1 MKKANYIV
9 AIGASAGGLEAIHE
23 FFDNMP
29 EYGNLSFVIIQHLSP
44 DYKSLLVELVSKHTN
59 MQVREVEEDMSV
71 ENDCVYVIP
80 NNKEIIIE
88 QGRLQLVQK
97 PTEKAPNTA
106 IDTFL
111 FSLAK
116 DKGRSAICIILSGT
130 GTDGTRGAAAIKRT
144 GGMVMAQDPETAK
157 FDGMPRS
164 VIGSENVDYVLAPEF
179 MPAEIYNY
187 IQDMPVQVFNGKI
200 EEHLLT
206 EVFQLVREHS
216 GQDFNHYKPP
226 TITRRIAKR
235 MAQANI
241 KDLEE
246 YLHLLRQSEDES
258 KALARD
264 FLIGVTRFFRDR
276 SAFQHLKEHVL
287 NKLID
292 EKEEGAILKI
302 WVTACSTGEEAYTL
316 AILLDQCLQEKNK
329 WLDVKIFA
337 TDIDSNAVEFAARGV
352 YPATVAKDVDP
363 VLLKKYF
370 VKDEKKYQIAPR
382 LRKQIVFARHN
393 ILKDPPF
400 IKNDLV
406 TCRNM
411 LIYMENVLQRQ
422 VLSSLHFGL
431 NTGGYLFLGPSE
443 SASLIRGGMEEV
455 HPKWKIYRKTD
466 NSRSTLPDN
475 LYSPLE
481 YIRQTREMRSNGNG
495 RLAQADKKTNNLQ
508 EEFREAMAEDFG
520 FAAVYID
527 KAYEI
532 QEGIGNYKKY
542 LSLPDKKL
550 NLNLLKMVPG
560 DLSMVL
566 NIALRQAWATEKK
579 VAVKSVK
586 INTPEGLRFVSLLV
600 KPGSSNTNAQYT
612 MIVFNEDH
620 EKATVPGE
628 TPDTHDQPADVKEHI
643 MSLEAELSETRT
655 NLQMAIE
662 GLETSNEELQSSNEE
677 LLSANEELQSS
688 NEELQSLNEELHTL
702 NTEHQLK
709 IKELVELNDDMD
721 NYFRST
727 DIGQVFV
734 DTNLRIRKF
743 NPAAVKM
750 INLIPSDIG
759 RPINH
764 ISTNIQQDSMI
775 EDIQAVI
782 RHKKTLE
789 KEMVMSN
796 GNMHLMK
803 ILPYIRQDKQT
814 DGVVITFVD
823 ITAIKELDMLLKGV
837 FNASTSVI
845 LALKPVT
852 SETGKVTDFRLL
864 AANREG
870 LRFLGKDVV
879 ENDHPS
885 MKQSFPKLMEQGL
898 FEKYIQVVDQ
908 GMLLRTE
915 FYMERNQQ
923 DHWYEMSAVKTQDGN
938 IVITCTDVTEK
949 KDGES
954 RLHRNYNEL
963 VQARES
969 LRNLNADLEYKVLE
983 RTRELTMSEER
994 FRLVSKATNDTIWDW
1009 NLANNNVWWSDNF
1022 YAVYGYA
1029 KEGTGT
1035 RTFWME
1041 NIHPEDQ
1048 ERVKNSISKAVNSK
1062 QSQWSEGYRLRRADG
1077 TYAHVLDRGYLM
1089 LDEYATPY
1097 RMLGSMMDVTT
1108 LRHAEELAEVN
1119 KEEKRFLAESMPL
1132 ILWTADPKGVV
1143 NFVNEQFTM
1152 YTGKSLHELQQE
1164 GWKSVLHKDDMVVW
1178 EAKWLQAVKHKEDFS
1193 MEMRIRHHEGRHDWF
1208 LHRTRVQKDMDGRSS
1223 VLVGTSTDIN
1233 EQKMA
1238 AEIMERRIQERT
1250 LALQRANQELEG
1262 SNAELQQY
1270 AFVASHDLKEPLR
1283 KIHMF
1288 GNMLK
1293 ERYQSDMED
1302 KAVDYLNRI
1311 INSSSR
1317 MTNLINDLLRFSR
1330 LSQASFF
1337 EQVNLEVIIKEIL
1350 SDLEILIQ
1358 EKNAKVS
1365 VSPMPVI
1372 EAVPGQLRQVFQN
1385 LLSNA
1390 FKFSSKDVQPII
1402 SITATRIKE
1411 RSFESKA
1418 DPDGPFVCISITDNG
1433 IGFDEKY
1440 LDKIFVLFQRLHTKD
1455 QYEGTGI
1462 GLAVTRKIIDK
1473 HNGLITAHSR
1483 EKEGA
1488 TFTIIL
1494 PVKQDQPAG

>member
-44 DYKSLLVELVSKHTN
+44 DYKSLLVELISKHTN
-59 MQVREVEEDMSV
+59 MRVREVEQDMSI

-80 NNKEIIIE
+80 NNKEIVME
-88 QGRLQLVQK
+88 QGRLRLVQK
-97 PTEKAPNTA
+97 PAEKAPNTA

-116 DKGRSAICIILSGT
+116 DRGNWAICIILSGT
-130 GTDGTRGAAAIKRT
+130 GTDGTKGAAAIKKA
-144 GGMVMAQDPETAK
+144 GGIVMAQDPDTAK

-164 VIGSENVDYVLAPEF
+164 VIGSENVDYILAPEF

-187 IQDMPVQVFNGKI
+187 VQDVPADIFSSKI
-200 EEHLLT
+200 EEYQLS
-206 EVFQLVREHS
+206 EVFQLVKQHS
-216 GQDFNHYKPP
+216 GQDFHHYKPP

-235 MAQANI
+235 MAQSDI
-241 KDLEE
+241 KSLEE
-246 YLHLLRQSEDES
+246 YLQVLRKNGEEC
-258 KALARD
+258 KALASE
-264 FLIGVTRFFRDR
+264 FLIGVTSFFRDK
-276 SAFQHLKEHVL
+276 SAFRYLQEHIL
-287 NKLID
+287 SKLVE
-292 EKEEGAILKI
+292 EKEEGSVLKI

-316 AILLDQCLQEKNK
+316 AMLLDKCLHEKNK

-337 TDIDSNAVEFAARGV
+337 TDINSNAIEHAAKGI
-352 YPATVAKDVDP
+352 YPLTIAKEIDP

-370 VKDEKKYQIAPR
+370 IKEEKKYRIAPR
-382 LRKQIVFARHN
+382 LRKLIVFARHN

-411 LIYMENVLQRQ
+411 LIYMESVLQRQ

-455 HPKWKIYRKTD
+455 HRKWKIYRKTD
-466 NSRSTLPDN
+466 STHSMLPDN

-481 YIRQTREMRSNGNG
+481 YIRQTRGMRNNGNG
-495 RLAQADKKTNNLQ
+495 HLAIAERKTNILL
-508 EEFREAMAEDFG
+508 EEFRDVMAEEFG

-532 QEGIGNYKKY
+532 QEAVGNYKKY
-542 LSLPDKKL
+542 LSLPEKKL
-550 NLNLLKMVPG
+550 HLNLLKMVPG
-560 DLSMVL
+560 DLGMVL
-566 NIALRQAWATEKK
+566 NIKLRQALSSGKK
-579 VAVKSVK
+579 TVVKGVK
-586 INTPEGLRFVSLLV
+586 MNTPEGLRFVNLLI
-600 KPGSSNTNAQYT
+600 KPGSGPYT
-612 MIVFNEDH
+612 LIVFNEDDN
-620 EKATVPGE
+620 KVNPRGE
-628 TPDTHDQPADVKEHI
+628 MPDTSHQPEDVKEHVLA
-643 MSLEAELSETRT
+643 LEAELNETRT

-662 GLETSNEELQSSNEE
+662 GLETSNEELLSSNQE

-709 IKELVELNDDMD
+709 IKELMELNDDMD

-727 DIGQVFV
+727 DIGQLFV
-734 DTNLRIRKF
+734 DVDLRIRKF
-743 NPAAVKM
+743 NQAAVKM

-759 RPINH
+759 RPIHH
-764 ISTNIQQDSMI
+764 ISTNIREDSLV
-775 EDIQAVI
+775 EDIDTVI
-782 RHKKTLE
+782 RHKKILE
-789 KEMVMSN
+789 KEMALSN
-796 GNMHLMK
+796 DHMYLMK
-803 ILPYIRQDKQT
+803 IHPYLRQDKQT

-823 ITAIKELDMLLKGV
+823 ITAIKE
-837 FNASTSVI
+837 A
-845 LALKPVT
+845 
-852 SETGKVTDFRLL
+852 
-864 AANREG
+864 
-870 LRFLGKDVV
+870 
-879 ENDHPS
+879 
-885 MKQSFPKLMEQGL
+885 
-898 FEKYIQVVDQ
+898 
-908 GMLLRTE
+908 
-915 FYMERNQQ
+915 
-923 DHWYEMSAVKTQDGN
+923 
-938 IVITCTDVTEK
+938 
-949 KDGES
+949 ES
-954 RLHRNYNEL
+954 RLRQNYDEL
-963 VQARES
+963 VQVRES

-983 RTRELTMSEER
+983 RTRELTVSEER
-994 FRLVSKATNDTIWDW
+994 FRLVSKATNDTVWDW
-1009 NLANNNVWWSDNF
+1009 NMISNNVWWSDNF
-1022 YAVYGYA
+1022 YTVYGYA
-1029 KEGTGT
+1029 RAGTNN
-1035 RTFWME
+1035 RTFWLE
-1041 NIHPEDQ
+1041 NIHPDDRM
-1048 ERVKNSISKAVNSK
+1048 RVKQSISRAVSSK
-1062 QSQWSEGYRLRRADG
+1062 QIQWSEGYRLRRADG
-1077 TYAHVLDRGYLM
+1077 SYAHILDRGYLM
-1089 LDEYATPY
+1089 MDESGKPY

-1108 LRHAEELAEVN
+1108 LRHAEELAAVN
-1119 KEEKRFLAESMPL
+1119 SKEKRFLAESMPL
-1132 ILWTADPKGVV
+1132 ILWTADSQGVV
-1143 NFVNEQFTM
+1143 DFVNEQFIA
-1152 YTGKSLHELQQE
+1152 YTGKSLQQLQE
-1164 GWKSVLHKDDMVVW
+1164 DGWKSVIHNDDIIAW
-1178 EAKWLQAVKHKEDFS
+1178 EENWQQAVRDKADFS
-1193 MEMRIRHHEGRHDWF
+1193 MELRIRHGEGTYDWF
-1208 LHRTRVQKDMDGRSS
+1208 LHRTRVQKDIDGGSS

-1250 LALQRANQELEG
+1250 LALQRANQELES

-1288 GNMLK
+1288 ANMLK
-1293 ERYQSDMED
+1293 DRHQDNMED

-1337 EQVNLEVIIKEIL
+1337 EQVSLNVIIKEIL

-1390 FKFSSKDVQPII
+1390 FKFSRKNVQPII
-1402 SITATRIKE
+1402 SITASRIKE
-1411 RSFESKA
+1411 KRFDSEA
-1418 DPDGPFVCISITDNG
+1418 DLNGPFVCISITDNG

-1483 EKEGA
+1483 DKEGA

-1494 PVKQDQPAG
+1494 PVTQEQSAG

>member
-59 MQVREVEEDMSV
+59 MKVREVEEDMSI
-71 ENDCVYVIP
+71 ESDCVYVIP
-80 NNKEIIIE
+80 NNKEIIVE
-88 QGRLQLVQK
+88 QGRLRLVQK

-116 DKGRSAICIILSGT
+116 DKGRQAICIILSGT
-130 GTDGTRGAAAIKRT
+130 GTDGTKGAAAVKKA
-144 GGMVMAQDPETAK
+144 GGMVMVQDPETAK

-164 VIGSENVDYVLAPEF
+164 VIGSENMDYVLAPEF
-179 MPAEIYNY
+179 MPGEIYNY
-187 IQDMPVQVFNGKI
+187 IQDMPVEVFNGKI
-200 EEHLLT
+200 DEELLA

-235 MAQANI
+235 MAQFNI
-241 KDLEE
+241 KSLEE
-246 YLHLLRQSEDES
+246 YLQLLRSSEEES
-258 KALARD
+258 KALAKD
-264 FLIGVTRFFRDR
+264 FLIGVTRFFRDKT
-276 SAFQHLKEHVL
+276 AFDILKEQVIG
-287 NKLID
+287 KLVD

-302 WVTACSTGEEAYTL
+302 WVTACSTGEEAYSL
-316 AILLDQCLQEKNK
+316 AMLLDQCLQEKNK

-337 TDIDSNAVEFAARGV
+337 TDIDSNAIEFAARGV
-352 YPATVAKDVDP
+352 YPSSVVKEIEP
-363 VLLKKYF
+363 SLLKKYF
-370 VKDEKKYQIAPR
+370 IKEEKKYQIAPR

-422 VLSSLHFGL
+422 VLSSLHFAL
-431 NTGGYLFLGPSE
+431 NTGGILFLGPSE
-443 SASLIRGGMEEV
+443 SASLIRGGLEELSQ
-455 HPKWKIYRKTD
+455 KWKIYRKTD
-466 NSRSTLPDN
+466 SSRSPLPEN

-481 YIRQTREMRSNGNG
+481 YIRQNREVRTNVNS
-495 RLAQADKKTNNLQ
+495 RVTADKKSSSLL
-508 EEFREAMAEDFG
+508 EDFREVMAEDFG
-520 FAAVYID
+520 YAAVYID

-532 QEGIGNYKKY
+532 HEALGNYKKF
-542 LSLPDKKL
+542 LSLPEKRL
-550 NLNLLKMVPG
+550 NLNLLKMVPA
-560 DLSMVL
+560 DLSMAL
-566 NIALRQAWATEKK
+566 NIALRQAWTTEKK
-579 VAVKSVK
+579 SMVKGVK
-586 INTPEGLRFVSLLV
+586 VTTPEGARVV
-600 KPGSSNTNAQYT
+600 NIMIKPGTGNMQYT
-612 MIVFNEDH
+612 MVVFNEDM
-620 EKATVPGE
+620 EKASVSAD
-628 TPDTHDQPADVKEHI
+628 TPDTHTQPADIKEHI
-643 MSLEAELSETRT
+643 MSLEAELGETRT

-734 DTNLRIRKF
+734 DGNLRIRKF
-743 NPAAVKM
+743 NQAAIKM
-750 INLIPSDIG
+750 INLIPSDVG

-775 EDIQAVI
+775 EDIHTVI
-782 RHKKTLE
+782 RNKRIVE
-789 KEMVMSN
+789 KEMVLSN

-823 ITAIKELDMLLKGV
+823 ITMIKELDMLLKGV
-837 FNASTSVI
+837 FNASTNVI
-845 LALKPVT
+845 LAFKPVRNDV
-852 SETGKVTDFRLL
+852 GVITDFRLV
-864 AANREG
+864 AANSEG
-870 LRFLGKDVV
+870 LRFLGRDVTSQK
-879 ENDHPS
+879 HPS
-885 MKQSFPKLMEQGL
+885 MKQTMSSLLDHGL
-898 FEKYIQVVDQ
+898 FEKYIQVVDHEAV
-908 GMLLRTE
+908 LHTE
-915 FYMERNQQ
+915 FHMERKEQ
-923 DHWYEMSAVKTQDGN
+923 DYWYEMSGVKTQDGN
-938 IVITCTDVTEK
+938 MVITCADVTEK
-949 KDGES
+949 KDAED
-954 RLHRNYNEL
+954 RLRRNYNEL

-969 LRNLNADLEYKVLE
+969 LRNLNSDLEYKVLE

-994 FRLVSKATNDTIWDW
+994 FRLVSKATNDTVWDW
-1009 NLANNNVWWSDNF
+1009 SLTNNTVWWSDNF
-1022 YAVYGYA
+1022 YTTYGYQ
-1029 KEGTGT
+1029 KEGSGS
-1035 RTFWME
+1035 RTFWQE
-1041 NIHPEDQ
+1041 NIHPDDR
-1048 ERVKNSISKAVNSK
+1048 ERVKNSISRAVNTK
-1062 QSQWSEGYRLRRADG
+1062 QSQWTEGYRLRRENG
-1077 TYAHVLDRGYLM
+1077 TYAYVLDRGYL
-1089 LDEYATPY
+1089 LVDEYATPY
-1097 RMLGSMMDVTT
+1097 RMLGSLMDVTN
-1108 LRHAEELAEVN
+1108 LRQAERQAMLN
-1119 KEEKRFLAESMPL
+1119 QEEKLFLAESIPL
-1132 ILWTADPKGVV
+1132 ILWTAAPDGAV
-1143 NFVNEQFTM
+1143 NFVNEQFSA
-1152 YTGKSLHELQQE
+1152 YTGKSLQQLQEQ
-1164 GWKSVLHKDDMVVW
+1164 GWESVIHKDEVSAWKNTMYD
-1178 EAKWLQAVKHKEDFS
+1178 AVRSREDFS
-1193 MEMRIRHHEGRHDWF
+1193 MEMRLSDQAGNYHWF
-1208 LHRTRVQKDMDGRSS
+1208 LHRTRVQKDADGKSTA
-1223 VLVGTSTDIN
+1223 LVGTSTDIH
-1233 EQKMA
+1233 EQKLA
-1238 AEIMERRIQERT
+1238 AEIMEQRIEERT
-1250 LALQRANQELEG
+1250 LALKRANEDLES

-1293 ERYQSDMED
+1293 DRYQDTMED
-1302 KAVDYLNRI
+1302 KARDYLSRI
-1311 INSSSR
+1311 IGSSAR
-1317 MTNLINDLLRFSR
+1317 MASLIDDLLRFSR

-1337 EQVNLEVIIKEIL
+1337 EQADLKVIINEIL
-1350 SDLEILIQ
+1350 SDLEVLIQ
-1358 EKNAKVS
+1358 EKNARVTVS
-1365 VSPMPVI
+1365 SMPVI
-1372 EAVPGQLRQVFQN
+1372 EAIPGQLRQVFQN

-1390 FKFSSKDVQPII
+1390 FKFSRKDIQPVI

-1411 RSFESKA
+1411 KKFDSPQET
-1418 DPDGPFVCISITDNG
+1418 DGPFVCISITDNG

-1455 QYEGTGI
+1455 KYEGTGI

-1488 TFTIIL
+1488 TFNIIL
-1494 PVKQDQPAG
+1494 PVKQDQRAG

>member
-59 MQVREVEEDMSV
+59 MQVREVEQDMGV
-71 ENDCVYVIP
+71 EIDCVYVIP

-88 QGRLQLVQK
+88 QGRLRLVQK

-116 DKGRSAICIILSGT
+116 DKGSAAICIILSGT
-130 GTDGTRGAAAIKRT
+130 GTDGTRGAAAIKKA
-144 GGMVMAQDPETAK
+144 GGMVMVQDPETAK

-164 VIGSENVDYVLAPEF
+164 LIGTENVDYVLAPEF

-200 EEHLLT
+200 DEEMLA

-235 MAQANI
+235 MAQFNI
-241 KDLEE
+241 KSLEE
-246 YLHLLRQSEDES
+246 YLQLLRQSEEES
-258 KALARD
+258 KALAKD
-264 FLIGVTRFFRDR
+264 FLIGVTRFFRDK
-276 SAFQHLKEHVL
+276 SAFQYLKDHVIS
-287 NKLID
+287 KLVD

-316 AILLDQCLQEKNK
+316 AMLIDQCLQEKNK

-337 TDIDSNAVEFAARGV
+337 TDIDSNAIEFAARGI
-352 YPATVAKDVDP
+352 YPSGVVKDIDP
-363 VLLKKYF
+363 LLLKKYF
-370 VKDEKKYQIAPR
+370 LKEEKKYQIAPR
-382 LRKQIVFARHN
+382 LRKLIVFARHN

-411 LIYMENVLQRQ
+411 LIYMEHVLQRQ
-422 VLSSLHFGL
+422 VLSSLHFAL
-431 NTGGYLFLGPSE
+431 NTGGCLFLGPSE
-443 SASLIRGGMEEV
+443 SASLIRAGLEEV
-455 HPKWKIYRKTD
+455 HSKWKIYRKTD
-466 NSRSTLPDN
+466 TTRSSLPDN

-481 YIRQTREMRSNGNG
+481 YIRQTREMRSNGNS
-495 RLAQADKKTNNLQ
+495 RLADKKLNNLL
-508 EEFREAMAEDFG
+508 EEFRDVMAEDFG

-532 QEGIGNYKKY
+532 QEAIGSYKNY
-542 LSLPDKKL
+542 LSLPEKKL
-550 NLNLLKMVPG
+550 HLNLLKMVPG
-560 DLSMVL
+560 DLSMAL

-579 VAVKSVK
+579 AMVKGVK
-586 INTPEGLRFVSLLV
+586 MNTPAGLRLVNLLIR
-600 KPGSSNTNAQYT
+600 PGTGNGNGQYT
-612 MIVFNEDH
+612 MIVFNEEPD
-620 EKATVPGE
+620 KVIIPGDA
-628 TPDTHDQPADVKEHI
+628 PDTHDQPADVKEHI
-643 MSLEAELSETRT
+643 MSLEAELGETRT

-743 NPAAVKM
+743 NPAAVNM

-775 EDIQAVI
+775 DDIHSVI
-782 RHKKTLE
+782 SHKKTLE
-789 KEMVMSN
+789 KEMVLSN
-796 GNMHLMK
+796 GNMYLMK
-803 ILPYIRQDKQT
+803 VLPYIRQDKQT

-837 FNASTSVI
+837 FNASTNVI
-845 LALKPVT
+845 LALKPVFND
-852 SETGKVTDFRLL
+852 EGAMTDFRLL
-864 AANREG
+864 AANSEG
-870 LRFLGKDVV
+870 LRFLGKEVV
-879 ENDHPS
+879 LAEHPS
-885 MKQSFPKLMEQGL
+885 IRQTFPELLEQGL
-898 FEKYIQVVDQ
+898 FAKYAQVFTHGSV
-908 GMLLRTE
+908 LRTE
-915 FYMERNQQ
+915 FHITRKEQ
-923 DHWYEMSAVKTQDGN
+923 DYWYEMLGVKTQDGN
-938 IVITCTDVTEK
+938 LVITCIDVSEK
-949 KDGES
+949 KDGED
-954 RLHRNYNEL
+954 RLRRNYNEL

-969 LRNLNADLEYKVLE
+969 LRNLNVGLEHKVLE

-994 FRLVSKATNDTIWDW
+994 FRLVSKATNDTVWDW
-1009 NLANNNVWWSDNF
+1009 NLARNTVWWSDNF
-1022 YAVYGYA
+1022 TAVYGHA
-1029 KEGTGT
+1029 GEETGS
-1035 RTFWME
+1035 RTFWVE
-1041 NIHPEDQ
+1041 NIHPDDR
-1048 ERVKNSISKAVNSK
+1048 ERVRNSITRAVNNK

-1108 LRHAEELAEVN
+1108 LRHAEELAAVN
-1119 KEEKRFLAESMPL
+1119 REEKRFLAESMPL
-1132 ILWTADPKGVV
+1132 ILWTADPKGIV
-1143 NFVNEQFTM
+1143 NFVNEQFIM

-1164 GWKSVLHKDDMVVW
+1164 GWQSVIHKDDIAGW
-1178 EAKWLQAVKHKEDFS
+1178 EENWRHAVKGKLDFA
-1193 MEMRIRHHEGRHDWF
+1193 MELRIRHLEGRYDWF
-1208 LHRTRVQKDMDGRSS
+1208 LHRTRVQKDMDGMSS

-1238 AEIMERRIQERT
+1238 AEIMEQRIQERT
-1250 LALQRANQELEG
+1250 LALQRANQELEA

-1293 ERYQSDMED
+1293 ERYQDNMED
-1302 KAVDYLNRI
+1302 KAVDYLTRI

-1350 SDLEILIQ
+1350 SDLEILIH
-1358 EKNAKVS
+1358 EKNAKVT
-1365 VSPMPVI
+1365 VSPMPAI

-1390 FKFSSKDVQPII
+1390 FKFSGKEVQPII
-1402 SITATRIKE
+1402 NITATRLKE
-1411 RSFESKA
+1411 KKFGSET

-1488 TFTIIL
+1488 TFNIIL
-1494 PVKQDQPAG
+1494 PVKQDQPAN

>member
-59 MQVREVEEDMSV
+59 MKVREVEEDMGI

-80 NNKEIIIE
+80 NNKEIIVE
-88 QGRLQLVQK
+88 QGRLRLVQK
-97 PTEKAPNTA
+97 PAEKAPNTA

-116 DKGRSAICIILSGT
+116 DQGHQAICIILSGT
-130 GTDGTRGAAAIKRT
+130 GTDGTKGAAAVKKA
-144 GGMVMAQDPETAK
+144 GGMVMVQDPETAK

-164 VIGSENVDYVLAPEF
+164 VIGSENMDYVLAPEF
-179 MPAEIYNY
+179 MPGEIYNY

-200 EEHLLT
+200 DDDLLA

-216 GQDFNHYKPP
+216 GQDFHQYKPP

-235 MAQANI
+235 MAQFNI
-241 KDLEE
+241 KSLEE
-246 YLHLLRQSEDES
+246 YLQLLRSSEEES
-258 KALARD
+258 KALAKD
-264 FLIGVTRFFRDR
+264 FLIGVTRFFRDKI
-276 SAFQHLKEHVL
+276 AFDILKEQVIS
-287 NKLID
+287 KLVD
-292 EKEEGAILKI
+292 EKEEGAILKV
-302 WVTACSTGEEAYTL
+302 WVTACSTGEEAYSL
-316 AILLDQCLQEKNK
+316 AILLDQCLQERNK

-337 TDIDSNAVEFAARGV
+337 TDIDSNAIEFAAKGI
-352 YPATVAKDVDP
+352 YPASVVKEVEP
-363 VLLKKYF
+363 SILKKYF
-370 VKDEKKYQIAPR
+370 IKEDKKYQIAPR

-422 VLSSLHFGL
+422 VLSSLHFAL
-431 NTGGYLFLGPSE
+431 NTGGILFLGPSE
-443 SASLIRGGMEEV
+443 SASLIRGGLEELSA
-455 HPKWKIYRKTD
+455 KWKIYRKTD
-466 NSRSTLPDN
+466 SSRSPLPDN

-481 YIRQTREMRSNGNG
+481 YIRQNREVRANGNI
-495 RLAQADKKTNNLQ
+495 RMSADKKSNNLL
-508 EEFREAMAEDFG
+508 EDFREVMAEDFG
-520 FAAVYID
+520 YAAVYID

-532 QEGIGNYKKY
+532 HEALGNYKKF
-542 LSLPDKKL
+542 LSLPEKRL

-560 DLSMVL
+560 DLSMAL
-566 NIALRQAWATEKK
+566 NIALRQAWTTEKK
-579 VAVKSVK
+579 SMVKGVK
-586 INTPEGLRFVSLLV
+586 VTTPEGVRVV
-600 KPGSSNTNAQYT
+600 NIMIKPGTGNMQYT
-612 MIVFNEDH
+612 MVVFHEDV
-620 EKATVPGE
+620 EKANVSGD
-628 TPDTHDQPADVKEHI
+628 TPDTHAQPADIKEHI
-643 MSLEAELSETRT
+643 MSLEAELGETRT

-734 DTNLRIRKF
+734 DGSMRIRKF
-743 NPAAVKM
+743 NQAAIKM

-764 ISTNIQQDSMI
+764 ISTNIQQDSMV
-775 EDIQAVI
+775 EDIHAVI
-782 RHKKTLE
+782 RSRRIVE
-789 KEMVMSN
+789 KEMVLSN

-803 ILPYIRQDKQT
+803 ILPYIRQDKQI

-823 ITAIKELDMLLKGV
+823 ITMIKELDMLLKGV
-837 FNASTSVI
+837 FNASTNVI
-845 LALKPVT
+845 LAFKPVRNDV
-852 SETGKVTDFRLL
+852 GIVTDFRLL
-864 AANREG
+864 AANSEG
-870 LRFLGKDVV
+870 LRFLGKDVTSQK
-879 ENDHPS
+879 HPS
-885 MKQSFPKLMEQGL
+885 MKQTMSQLVDHGL
-898 FEKYIQVVDQ
+898 FERYIQVVDHEAV
-908 GMLLRTE
+908 LHTE
-915 FYMERNQQ
+915 FHLEVKQQ
-923 DHWYEMSAVKTQDGN
+923 DYWYEMSGVKTQDGN
-938 IVITCTDVTEK
+938 MVITCADVTEK
-949 KDGES
+949 KDAED
-954 RLHRNYNEL
+954 RLRRNYNEL

-969 LRNLNADLEYKVLE
+969 LRTLNSDLEYKVLE

-994 FRLVSKATNDTIWDW
+994 FRLVSKATNDTVWDW
-1009 NLANNNVWWSDNF
+1009 NLTNNTVWWSDNF
-1022 YAVYGYA
+1022 YTTYGYQ
-1029 KEGTGT
+1029 KEGANS
-1035 RTFWME
+1035 RTFWQE
-1041 NIHPEDQ
+1041 NIHPEDR
-1048 ERVKNSISKAVNSK
+1048 ERVKNSITRAINTK
-1062 QSQWSEGYRLRRADG
+1062 QSQWTEGYRMRRENG
-1077 TYAHVLDRGYLM
+1077 SYAFVLDRGYL
-1089 LDEYATPY
+1089 LVDEYATPY
-1097 RMLGSMMDVTT
+1097 RMLGSLMDVTN
-1108 LRHAEELAEVN
+1108 LRQAERQAVVN
-1119 KEEKRFLAESMPL
+1119 REEKLFLAESIPL
-1132 ILWTADPKGVV
+1132 ILWTAEPDGYV
-1143 NFVNEQFTM
+1143 NFVNEQFIA
-1152 YTGKSLHELQQE
+1152 YTGKSLEELQEQ
-1164 GWKSVLHKDDMVVW
+1164 GWGSVIHTDEIKAWKNSL
-1178 EAKWLQAVKHKEDFS
+1178 ERAVKHKEDFT
-1193 MEMRIRHHEGRHDWF
+1193 MEMRLSDQAGNYHWF
-1208 LHRTRVQKDMDGRSS
+1208 LHRTRVQKNADGKSTA
-1223 VLVGTSTDIN
+1223 LVGTSTDIH

-1238 AEIMERRIQERT
+1238 AEIMEQRIEERT
-1250 LALQRANQELEG
+1250 LALKRVNEDLES

-1293 ERYQSDMED
+1293 DRYQDSMED
-1302 KAVDYLNRI
+1302 KARDYLSRI
-1311 INSSSR
+1311 IGSSAR
-1317 MTNLINDLLRFSR
+1317 MASLIDDLLRFSR
-1330 LSQASFF
+1330 LSQVSFF
-1337 EQVNLEVIIKEIL
+1337 EQADLKVIINEIL

-1358 EKNAKVS
+1358 EKNARVTVS
-1365 VSPMPVI
+1365 SLPVI

-1390 FKFSSKDVQPII
+1390 FKFSRKDIQPVI

-1411 RSFESKA
+1411 KKFDSPQEA
-1418 DPDGPFVCISITDNG
+1418 DGPFVCISITDNG

-1455 QYEGTGI
+1455 KYEGTGI

-1488 TFTIIL
+1488 TFNIIL
-1494 PVKQDQPAG
+1494 PVKQDQRAG

>member
-59 MQVREVEEDMSV
+59 MKVREVEEDMGI

-80 NNKEIIIE
+80 NNKEIIVE
-88 QGRLQLVQK
+88 QGRLRLVQK
-97 PTEKAPNTA
+97 PAEKAPNTA

-116 DKGRSAICIILSGT
+116 DQGRQAICIILSGT
-130 GTDGTRGAAAIKRT
+130 GTDGTKGAAAVKKA
-144 GGMVMAQDPETAK
+144 GGMVMVQDPETAK

-164 VIGSENVDYVLAPEF
+164 VIGSENMDYVLAPEF
-179 MPAEIYNY
+179 MPGEIYNY

-200 EEHLLT
+200 DEDLLA

-216 GQDFNHYKPP
+216 GQDFHQYKPP

-235 MAQANI
+235 MAQFNI
-241 KDLEE
+241 KSLEE
-246 YLHLLRQSEDES
+246 YLQLLRSSEEES
-258 KALARD
+258 KALAKD
-264 FLIGVTRFFRDR
+264 FLIGVTRFFRDKI
-276 SAFQHLKEHVL
+276 AFDILKEQVIS
-287 NKLID
+287 KLID
-292 EKEEGAILKI
+292 EKEEGAILKV
-302 WVTACSTGEEAYTL
+302 WVTACSTGEEAYSL

-337 TDIDSNAVEFAARGV
+337 TDIDSNAIEFAARGT
-352 YPATVAKDVDP
+352 YPLSVVKEVEP
-363 VLLKKYF
+363 SILKKYF
-370 VKDEKKYQIAPR
+370 LKEDKKYQIAPR

-422 VLSSLHFGL
+422 VLSSLHFAL
-431 NTGGYLFLGPSE
+431 NTGGILFLGPSE
-443 SASLIRGGMEEV
+443 SASLIRGGLEEV
-455 HPKWKIYRKTD
+455 SQKWKIYRKTD
-466 NSRSTLPDN
+466 SSRSPLPDN

-481 YIRQTREMRSNGNG
+481 YIRQTREVRANGNS
-495 RLAQADKKTNNLQ
+495 RIIADKKSNNLL
-508 EEFREAMAEDFG
+508 EDFREVMAEDFG
-520 FAAVYID
+520 YAAVYID

-532 QEGIGNYKKY
+532 HEALGNYKKF
-542 LSLPDKKL
+542 LSLPEKRL

-560 DLSMVL
+560 DLSMAL
-566 NIALRQAWATEKK
+566 NIALRQAWTSEKK
-579 VAVKSVK
+579 SMVKGVK
-586 INTPEGLRFVSLLV
+586 VTTPEGVRVVNLMI
-600 KPGSSNTNAQYT
+600 KPGTGNNQYT
-612 MIVFNEDH
+612 MVVFNEDV
-620 EKATVPGE
+620 EKVSISGD
-628 TPDTHDQPADVKEHI
+628 TPDTHAQPADIKEHI
-643 MSLEAELSETRT
+643 MSLEAELGETRT

-734 DTNLRIRKF
+734 DGNMRIRKF
-743 NPAAVKM
+743 NQAAIKM
-750 INLIPSDIG
+750 INLIPSDVG

-775 EDIQAVI
+775 DDIQTVI
-782 RHKKTLE
+782 RTRRIVE
-789 KEMVMSN
+789 KEMVLSN

-823 ITAIKELDMLLKGV
+823 ITMIRELDMLLKGV
-837 FNASTSVI
+837 FNASTNVI
-845 LALKPVT
+845 LAFKPVRNDV
-852 SETGKVTDFRLL
+852 SAITDFRLV
-864 AANREG
+864 AANSEG
-870 LRFLGKDVV
+870 LRFLGKDVTAHK
-879 ENDHPS
+879 HPS
-885 MKQSFPKLMEQGL
+885 MKQTMSSLLDHGL
-898 FEKYIQVVDQ
+898 FEKYVQVVDHEAV
-908 GMLLRTE
+908 LHTE
-915 FYMERNQQ
+915 FHLERKQQ
-923 DHWYEMSAVKTQDGN
+923 DYWYEMSGVKTQDGN
-938 IVITCTDVTEK
+938 MVITCADITEK
-949 KDGES
+949 KDAED
-954 RLHRNYNEL
+954 RLRRNYNEL

-969 LRNLNADLEYKVLE
+969 LRSLNSDLEYKVLE

-994 FRLVSKATNDTIWDW
+994 FRLVSKATNDTVWDW
-1009 NLANNNVWWSDNF
+1009 NLTNNTVWWSDNF
-1022 YAVYGYA
+1022 YAAYGYQ
-1029 KEGTGT
+1029 KEGSNN
-1035 RTFWME
+1035 RTFWQE
-1041 NIHPEDQ
+1041 NIHPEDR
-1048 ERVKNSISKAVNSK
+1048 ERVKNSISRAINTK
-1062 QSQWSEGYRLRRADG
+1062 QSQWTEGYRMRRENG
-1077 TYAHVLDRGYLM
+1077 TYAFVLDRGYL
-1089 LDEYATPY
+1089 LVDEYATPY
-1097 RMLGSMMDVTT
+1097 RMLGSLMDVTN
-1108 LRHAEELAEVN
+1108 LRQAERQAVVN
-1119 KEEKRFLAESMPL
+1119 REEKLFLAESIPL
-1132 ILWTADPKGVV
+1132 ILWTAEPDGNV
-1143 NFVNEQFTM
+1143 NFVNEQFCT
-1152 YTGKSLHELQQE
+1152 YTGNSLQELQE
-1164 GWKSVLHKDDMVVW
+1164 HGWESVIHKDEIKSWKNAM
-1178 EAKWLQAVKHKEDFS
+1178 ERAIRSKEDFS
-1193 MEMRIRHHEGRHDWF
+1193 MEMRLSDQAGNYHWF
-1208 LHRTRVQKDMDGRSS
+1208 LHRTRVQKNADGKSTA
-1223 VLVGTSTDIN
+1223 LVGTSTDIH

-1238 AEIMERRIQERT
+1238 AEIMEQRIEERT
-1250 LALQRANQELEG
+1250 LALKRANEDLES

-1293 ERYQSDMED
+1293 DRYQATMED
-1302 KAVDYLNRI
+1302 KARDYLSRI
-1311 INSSSR
+1311 IGSSAR
-1317 MTNLINDLLRFSR
+1317 MASLIDDLLRFSR
-1330 LSQASFF
+1330 LSQVSFF
-1337 EQVNLEVIIKEIL
+1337 EQADLKVIINEIL

-1358 EKNAKVS
+1358 EKNARVTVS
-1365 VSPMPVI
+1365 SLPVI

-1390 FKFSSKDVQPII
+1390 FKFSRKDIQPVI

-1411 RSFESKA
+1411 KKFDSPQEA
-1418 DPDGPFVCISITDNG
+1418 DGPFVCISITDNG

-1455 QYEGTGI
+1455 KYEGTGI

-1488 TFTIIL
+1488 TFNIIL
-1494 PVKQDQPAG
+1494 PVKQDQRAG

>member
-59 MQVREVEEDMSV
+59 MKVREVEEDMSI
-71 ENDCVYVIP
+71 ESDCVYVIP
-80 NNKEIIIE
+80 NNKEIIVE
-88 QGRLQLVQK
+88 QGRLRLVQK

-116 DKGRSAICIILSGT
+116 DKGSSAICIILSGT
-130 GTDGTRGAAAIKRT
+130 GTDGTKGAAAVKKA
-144 GGMVMAQDPETAK
+144 GGMVMVQDPETAK

-164 VIGSENVDYVLAPEF
+164 VIGSDNMDYVLAPEF
-179 MPAEIYNY
+179 MPGEIYNY

-200 EEHLLT
+200 DEELLS

-235 MAQANI
+235 MAQFNV
-241 KDLEE
+241 KSLEE
-246 YLHLLRQSEDES
+246 YLQILRTSEDES
-258 KALARD
+258 KALAKD
-264 FLIGVTRFFRDR
+264 FLIGVTRFFRDKL
-276 SAFQHLKEHVL
+276 AFDILKDQVL
-287 NKLID
+287 NRLID
-292 EKEEGAILKI
+292 EKEEGAVLKI

-316 AILLDQCLQEKNK
+316 AMLLDQCLQEKNK

-337 TDIDSNAVEFAARGV
+337 TDIDSNAVEFAARGM
-352 YPATVAKDVDP
+352 YPAAIAKEVEP
-363 VLLKKYF
+363 SFLKKYF
-370 VKDEKKYQIAPR
+370 IKEEKQYQIAPR

-422 VLSSLHFGL
+422 VLSSLHFAL

-443 SASLIRGGMEEV
+443 SASLIRGGLEEV
-455 HPKWKIYRKTD
+455 NQKWKIFRKTD
-466 NSRSTLPDN
+466 SSRSSLPDN

-481 YIRQTREMRSNGNG
+481 YIRQTRDVRTNGNV
-495 RLAQADKKTNNLQ
+495 RTTMTEKQTSNLQ
-508 EEFREAMAEDFG
+508 EEFREVVAEDFG

-527 KAYEI
+527 KSYEI
-532 QEGIGNYKKY
+532 VEALGNYKKY
-542 LSLPDKKL
+542 LSLPEKRL
-550 NLNLLKMVPG
+550 NLNLLKMVPA
-560 DLSMVL
+560 DLSMAL
-566 NIALRQAWATEKK
+566 NIALRQAWASAKK
-579 VAVKSVK
+579 SQIKGVK
-586 INTPEGLRFVSLLV
+586 ISTAEGVRVVNLLI
-600 KPGSSNTNAQYT
+600 KPGNNNNQHM
-612 MIVFNEDH
+612 MIVFQEDH
-620 EKATVPGE
+620 EKAGVHTDA
-628 TPDTHDQPADVKEHI
+628 PDTHAQPADVKEHI
-643 MSLEAELSETRT
+643 MSLEAELGETRT

-734 DTNLRIRKF
+734 DGNMRIRKF
-743 NPAAVKM
+743 NQAAVKM

-764 ISTNIQQDSMI
+764 ISTNIQQDSMM
-775 EDIQAVI
+775 EDIQLVI
-782 RHKKTLE
+782 RTKRTME
-789 KEMVMSN
+789 KEMMLSN

-837 FNASTSVI
+837 FNASTNAI
-845 LALKPVT
+845 IAFKPVRNDV
-852 SETGKVTDFRLL
+852 GVVTDFRLL
-864 AANREG
+864 TANNEG
-870 LRFLGKDVV
+870 LRFLGKEVASQK
-879 ENDHPS
+879 NAS
-885 MKQSFPKLMEQGL
+885 MKQSMPQLTDHGL
-898 FEKYIQVVDQ
+898 FEKYVQVVEL
-908 GMLLRTE
+908 GTVLRTE
-915 FYMERNQQ
+915 FRQERGQQ
-923 DHWYEMSAVKTQDGN
+923 DTWYEMAGAKTQDGN
-938 IVITCTDVTEK
+938 IVITCADVTEK
-949 KDGES
+949 KDAED
-954 RLHRNYNEL
+954 RLRRNYNEL
-963 VQARES
+963 VQAREG
-969 LRNLNADLEYKVLE
+969 LRTLNSDLEYKVLE

-1009 NLANNNVWWSDNF
+1009 GLTNNTVWWSDNF
-1022 YAVYGYA
+1022 YAVYGYERA
-1029 KEGTGT
+1029 GSNS
-1035 RTFWME
+1035 RTFWQE
-1041 NIHPEDQ
+1041 NIHPDDR
-1048 ERVKNSISKAVNSK
+1048 ERVKASISKAINSK
-1062 QSQWSEGYRLRRADG
+1062 QNQWTEGYRLRRSDG
-1077 TYAHVLDRGYLM
+1077 SYAHVLDRGYLL
-1089 LDEYATPY
+1089 LDEYSTPY
-1097 RMLGSMMDVTT
+1097 RMLGSMMDVTN
-1108 LRHAEELAEVN
+1108 LRHAEEQVVAN

-1132 ILWTADPKGVV
+1132 ILWTSEADGRI
-1143 NFVNEQFTM
+1143 NFVNEQFVI
-1152 YTGKSLHELQQE
+1152 YTGKTLEVLQEEQWE
-1164 GWKSVLHKDDMVVW
+1164 SIIHPEDIESWKNRWNH
-1178 EAKWLQAVKHKEDFS
+1178 AVKSKHDFS
-1193 MEMRIRHHEGRHDWF
+1193 TEMRIRDANGDYHWF
-1208 LHRTRVQKDMDGRSS
+1208 LHRTRVQKDLEGRSS
-1223 VLVGTSTDIN
+1223 VLVGTSTDIH

-1238 AEIMERRIQERT
+1238 AEIMEQRIDERT
-1250 LALQRANQELEG
+1250 QELKRANEDLEA

-1293 ERYQSDMED
+1293 DRYQADMED
-1302 KAVDYLNRI
+1302 KAKDYLARI
-1311 INSSSR
+1311 ISSSSR
-1317 MTNLINDLLRFSR
+1317 MANLIDDLLRFSR
-1330 LSQASFF
+1330 LSQVSFF
-1337 EQVNLEVIIKEIL
+1337 EQVNLHVVIKEIL
-1350 SDLEILIQ
+1350 SDLEIVIQ
-1358 EKNAKVS
+1358 EKNAKVTL
-1365 VSPMPVI
+1365 VNMPVI

-1390 FKFSSKDVQPII
+1390 LKFSRKDVPPAI
-1402 SITATRIKE
+1402 SITGTRIKE
-1411 RSFESKA
+1411 KRFDSVA
-1418 DPDGPFVCISITDNG
+1418 DPDGPFVCITISDNG

-1440 LDKIFVLFQRLHTKD
+1440 LDKIFILFQRLHTKD
-1455 QYEGTGI
+1455 KYEGTGI

-1494 PVKQDQPAG
+1494 PVKQDQRAG

>member
-59 MQVREVEEDMSV
+59 MQVREVEQDMAV
-71 ENDCVYVIP
+71 ESDCVYVIP
-80 NNKEIIIE
+80 NNKEIIME
-88 QGRLQLVQK
+88 QGRLRLVQK

-116 DKGRSAICIILSGT
+116 DKGSAAICIILSGT
-130 GTDGTRGAAAIKRT
+130 GTDGTRGAAAIKKV
-144 GGMVMAQDPETAK
+144 GGMVMVQDPETAK

-164 VIGSENVDYVLAPEF
+164 LIGTENVDYVLAPEF

-187 IQDMPVQVFNGKI
+187 IQDMPVQVFNGTI
-200 EEHLLT
+200 DEEMLA

-235 MAQANI
+235 MAQFNI
-241 KDLEE
+241 KNLEE
-246 YLHLLRQSEDES
+246 YLQLLRQSEEEC

-264 FLIGVTRFFRDR
+264 FLIGVTRFFRDK
-276 SAFQHLKEHVL
+276 SAFQYLKEHVIG
-287 NKLID
+287 KLID

-316 AILLDQCLQEKNK
+316 AMLIDQCLQEKNK

-337 TDIDSNAVEFAARGV
+337 TDIDSNAIEFAARGT
-352 YPATVAKDVDP
+352 YPAAVVKDIDP
-363 VLLKKYF
+363 LLLKKYF
-370 VKDEKKYQIAPR
+370 LKEEKSYQIAPR
-382 LRKQIVFARHN
+382 LRKLIVFARHN

-400 IKNDLV
+400 IKNDLI

-411 LIYMENVLQRQ
+411 LIYMEHVLQRQ
-422 VLSSLHFGL
+422 VLSSLHFAL

-443 SASLIRGGMEEV
+443 SASLIRAGLEEV
-455 HPKWKIYRKTD
+455 HQKWKIYRKTD
-466 NSRSTLPDN
+466 TTRSSLPDN

-481 YIRQTREMRSNGNG
+481 YIRQTREMRGNG
-495 RLAQADKKTNNLQ
+495 TSRLADKKLNIL
-508 EEFREAMAEDFG
+508 EEFRDVMAEDFG

-532 QEGIGNYKKY
+532 QEAVGNYKNY
-542 LSLPDKKL
+542 LSLPEKKL
-550 NLNLLKMVPG
+550 HLNLLKMVPG
-560 DLSMVL
+560 DLSMAL

-579 VAVKSVK
+579 TAVKGVK
-586 INTPEGLRFVSLLV
+586 MNTPAGLRLVNLLIR
-600 KPGSSNTNAQYT
+600 PGSGNGNGQYT
-612 MIVFNEDH
+612 MIVFNEEPD
-620 EKATVPGE
+620 KVNIPGDV
-628 TPDTHDQPADVKEHI
+628 PDTHDQPADVKEHI

-709 IKELVELNDDMD
+709 IKELVELNDDLD

-743 NPAAVKM
+743 NPAAIKM

-775 EDIQAVI
+775 EDIHAVI

-789 KEMVMSN
+789 KEMVLSN
-796 GNMHLMK
+796 GNMYLMK

-845 LALKPVT
+845 LAFKPVT
-852 SETGKVTDFRLL
+852 NDEGVVADFRLL
-864 AANREG
+864 AANSEA
-870 LRFLGKDVV
+870 LRFLGKDV
-879 ENDHPS
+879 ELQDHPS
-885 MKQSFPKLMEQGL
+885 IKETFPELLEQGL
-898 FEKYIQVVDQ
+898 FEKYTQVLAQ
-908 GMLLRTE
+908 GSLLRTE
-915 FYMERNQQ
+915 FRMEHKQQ
-923 DHWYEMSAVKTQDGN
+923 EYWYEMLGVKTQDGN
-938 IVITCTDVTEK
+938 IVITCMDVTEK
-949 KDGES
+949 KDGED
-954 RLHRNYNEL
+954 RLRRNYNEL

-994 FRLVSKATNDTIWDW
+994 FRLVSKATNDTVWDW
-1009 NLANNNVWWSDNF
+1009 DLARNSVWWSENF

-1029 KEGTGT
+1029 REGTSN

-1041 NIHPEDQ
+1041 NIHPEDR
-1048 ERVKNSISKAVNSK
+1048 ERVKNSITKAVNNK

-1097 RMLGSMMDVTT
+1097 RMLGSLMDVTT
-1108 LRHAEELAEVN
+1108 LRHAEELAAVN

-1132 ILWTADPKGVV
+1132 ILWTADPKGMV
-1143 NFVNEQFTM
+1143 NFVNAQFIM
-1152 YTGKSLHELQQE
+1152 YTGKSLQELQEE
-1164 GWKSVLHKDDMVVW
+1164 GWKSVIHKDDIAAW
-1178 EAKWLQAVKHKEDFS
+1178 EEKWRLAVKQKEDFA
-1193 MEMRIRHHEGRHDWF
+1193 MELRIRHQQGRYDWF
-1208 LHRTRVQKDMDGRSS
+1208 LHRTSVQKDMDGMSR

-1293 ERYQSDMED
+1293 ERYQDNMEE

-1330 LSQASFF
+1330 LSQSSFF

-1350 SDLEILIQ
+1350 SDLEILIH
-1358 EKNAKVS
+1358 EKNAVVS

-1390 FKFSSKDVQPII
+1390 FKFSGKGVQPII
-1402 SITATRIKE
+1402 NITATRLKE
-1411 RSFESKA
+1411 KKFESEA

-1488 TFTIIL
+1488 TFNIIL

>member
-59 MQVREVEEDMSV
+59 MQVREVEEDMAV

-88 QGRLQLVQK
+88 QGRLRLVQK
-97 PTEKAPNTA
+97 PVEKAPNTA

-116 DKGRSAICIILSGT
+116 DKGRHAICIILSGT
-130 GTDGTRGAAAIKRT
+130 GTDGTKGAAAVKKA
-144 GGMVMAQDPETAK
+144 GGMVMVQDPETAK

-164 VIGSENVDYVLAPEF
+164 VIGSENMDYVLAPEF
-179 MPAEIYNY
+179 MPGEIYNY

-200 EEHLLT
+200 DDDMLT
-206 EVFQLVREHS
+206 EIFQLVREHS

-235 MAQANI
+235 MAQFNV
-241 KDLEE
+241 KSLEE
-246 YLHLLRQSEDES
+246 YVQLLRQSEEES

-264 FLIGVTRFFRDR
+264 FLIGVTRFFRDKT
-276 SAFQHLKEHVL
+276 AYDILKDQVL
-287 NKLID
+287 SRLVE
-292 EKEEGAILKI
+292 EKEEGAIIKI
-302 WVTACSTGEEAYTL
+302 WVTACSTGEEAYSL
-316 AILLDQCLQEKNK
+316 AMILDQCLQEKSK

-337 TDIDSNAVEFAARGV
+337 TDIDSNAIEFAARGT
-352 YPATVAKDVDP
+352 YPASIAKEVEP
-363 VLLKKYF
+363 TLLKKYF
-370 VKDEKKYQIAPR
+370 IKEDKQYTVAPR

-411 LIYMENVLQRQ
+411 LIYMENVLQKQ
-422 VLSSLHFGL
+422 VLSSLHFAL

-443 SASLIRGGMEEV
+443 SASLIRGGLEEI
-455 HPKWKIYRKTD
+455 HQKWKIYKKTD
-466 NSRSTLPDN
+466 SSRTSLPDN

-481 YIRQTREMRSNGNG
+481 YIRQNRDLRVSNNG
-495 RLAQADKKTNNLQ
+495 RTTMAEKKSNNLQ
-508 EEFREAMAEDFG
+508 EDFREAMAEDFG
-520 FAAVYID
+520 FAAIYID
-527 KAYEI
+527 KSYEI
-532 QEGIGNYKKY
+532 HEALGNYKKY
-542 LSLPDKKL
+542 LSLPEKKL
-550 NLNLLKMVPG
+550 HLNLMKMVPS
-560 DLSMVL
+560 DLSMAL
-566 NIALRQAWATEKK
+566 NIALRQAWTSARKSEVKGIK
-579 VAVKSVK
+579 VS
-586 INTPEGLRFVSLLV
+586 TPDGVRVVNLLI
-600 KPGSSNTNAQYT
+600 KPGPANTNQHT
-612 MIVFNEDH
+612 MIVFQEDH
-620 EKATVPGE
+620 DRTGPHES
-628 TPDTHDQPADVKEHI
+628 PDTHAQPADVKEHI

-709 IKELVELNDDMD
+709 IKELIELNDDMD

-734 DTNLRIRKF
+734 DSHLRIRKF
-743 NPAAVKM
+743 NQAAIKM

-775 EDIQAVI
+775 EDIHNVI
-782 RHKKTLE
+782 RAKRTVE
-789 KEMVMSN
+789 KEMVLSN
-796 GNMHLMK
+796 GNMYLMK
-803 ILPYIRQDKQT
+803 IFPYIRQDKQT

-837 FNASTSVI
+837 FNASTNVI
-845 LALKPVT
+845 LAFKPVRN
-852 SETGKVTDFRLL
+852 EVGVVADFRLL
-864 AANREG
+864 ASNSEG
-870 LRFLGKDVV
+870 LRFLGKDVTSQK
-879 ENDHPS
+879 HPS
-885 MKQSFPKLMEQGL
+885 MKQAMPQLLEHGL
-898 FEKYIQVVDQ
+898 FEKYVQVIESGEILQ
-908 GMLLRTE
+908 TE
-915 FYMERNQQ
+915 FHIEDEQHDN
-923 DHWYEMSAVKTQDGN
+923 WYEMSGVKTQDGN
-938 IVITCTDVTEK
+938 MVITCSDVTEK
-949 KDGES
+949 KDAED
-954 RLHRNYNEL
+954 RLRRNYNEL

-969 LRNLNADLEYKVLE
+969 LRNLNSDLENKVLE

-1009 NLANNNVWWSDNF
+1009 SLTNNSVWWSDNF
-1022 YAVYGYA
+1022 YVIYGYER
-1029 KEGTGT
+1029 EGSDS
-1035 RTFWME
+1035 RTFWLE
-1041 NIHPEDQ
+1041 NIHAED
-1048 ERVKNSISKAVNSK
+1048 RDKVRNSISRAVNSK
-1062 QSQWSEGYRLRRADG
+1062 QSQWTEGYRLRRADG
-1077 TYAHVLDRGYLM
+1077 TYAHVLDRGYLL
-1089 LDEYATPY
+1089 LDEYNTPY
-1097 RMLGSMMDVTT
+1097 RMLGSMMDVTN
-1108 LRHAEELAEVN
+1108 LRQAEEQVIAN
-1119 KEEKRFLAESMPL
+1119 KEEKRFLAEAMPL
-1132 ILWTADPKGVV
+1132 ILWTSEADGHI
-1143 NFVNEQFTM
+1143 NFVNEQFVI
-1152 YTGKSLHELQQE
+1152 YTGKSLEILQQE
-1164 GWKSVLHKDDMVVW
+1164 QWESIIHPDDIANW
-1178 EAKWLQAVKHKEDFS
+1178 QTSWNYAVKDKQDFS
-1193 MEMRIRHHEGRHDWF
+1193 LEMRIRDKDGAYHWF
-1208 LHRTRVQKDMDGRSS
+1208 LHRTRVQKDMEGRSS
-1223 VLVGTSTDIN
+1223 VLVGTSTDIHQ
-1233 EQKMA
+1233 QKMA
-1238 AEIMERRIQERT
+1238 AEIMEQRIEERT
-1250 LALQRANQELEG
+1250 LELKQANEDLEA

-1293 ERYQSDMED
+1293 DRYQENLED
-1302 KAVDYLNRI
+1302 KAKDYLNRI
-1311 INSSSR
+1311 ISSSSR
-1317 MTNLINDLLRFSR
+1317 MASLIDDLLRFSR

-1337 EQVNLEVIIKEIL
+1337 EQVDLTVIVKEIL

-1365 VSPMPVI
+1365 VTQLPVI

-1390 FKFSSKDVQPII
+1390 FKFSRKDVQPVI
-1402 SITATRIKE
+1402 SIRGNRIKE
-1411 RSFESKA
+1411 KRFDSPG
-1418 DPDGPFVCISITDNG
+1418 DPEGPFVCVSISDNG

-1455 QYEGTGI
+1455 KYEGTGI

-1473 HNGLITAHSR
+1473 HNGLITAYSR

-1494 PVKQDQPAG
+1494 PVKQDQRAG

>member
-29 EYGNLSFVIIQHLSP
+29 EYGNLSFVLIQHLSP

-59 MQVREVEEDMSV
+59 MKVREVEEDMGI

-80 NNKEIIIE
+80 NNKEIIVD
-88 QGRLQLVQK
+88 QGRLRLVQK

-116 DKGRSAICIILSGT
+116 DKGRHAICIILSGT
-130 GTDGTRGAAAIKRT
+130 GTDGTKGAAAVKKA
-144 GGMVMAQDPETAK
+144 GGMVMVQDPETAK

-164 VIGSENVDYVLAPEF
+164 VIGSENMDYVLAPEF
-179 MPAEIYNY
+179 MPGEIYNY

-200 EEHLLT
+200 DEDLLA

-216 GQDFNHYKPP
+216 GQDFHHYKPP

-235 MAQANI
+235 MAQFNI
-241 KDLEE
+241 KSLED
-246 YLHLLRQSEDES
+246 YLQLLRSSEEES
-258 KALARD
+258 KALAQD
-264 FLIGVTRFFRDR
+264 FLIGVTRFFRDKA
-276 SAFQHLKEHVL
+276 AFDILKEQVIS
-287 NKLID
+287 KLVD
-292 EKEEGAILKI
+292 EKEEGAILKV

-316 AILLDQCLQEKNK
+316 AMLLDQCLQEKNK

-337 TDIDSNAVEFAARGV
+337 TDIDSNAIEFAAKGI
-352 YPATVAKDVDP
+352 YPASVAKEVEP
-363 VLLKKYF
+363 SLLKKYF
-370 VKDEKKYQIAPR
+370 IKEDKKYQIAPR

-422 VLSSLHFGL
+422 VLSSLHFAL
-431 NTGGYLFLGPSE
+431 NTGGILFLGPSE
-443 SASLIRGGMEEV
+443 SASLIRGGLEELSQ
-455 HPKWKIYRKTD
+455 KWKIYRKTD
-466 NSRSTLPDN
+466 SSRSPLPAN

-481 YIRQTREMRSNGNG
+481 YIRQNREVRANGNN
-495 RLAQADKKTNNLQ
+495 RVVADKKSNSLLEDFREVMA
-508 EEFREAMAEDFG
+508 EEFG
-520 FAAVYID
+520 YAAVYID
-527 KAYEI
+527 KSYEI
-532 QEGIGNYKKY
+532 HEALGNYKKF
-542 LSLPDKKL
+542 LSLPEKRL

-560 DLSMVL
+560 DLSMAL
-566 NIALRQAWATEKK
+566 NIALRQAWTTEKK
-579 VAVKSVK
+579 SIVKGVK
-586 INTPEGLRFVSLLV
+586 VTTPEGVRVMNLMI
-600 KPGSSNTNAQYT
+600 KPGTGSMQYT
-612 MIVFNEDH
+612 MVVFNEEA
-620 EKATVPGE
+620 EKIGVSAE
-628 TPDTHDQPADVKEHI
+628 TPDIHAQPADVKEHI
-643 MSLEAELSETRT
+643 ISLEAELGETRT

-662 GLETSNEELQSSNEE
+662 GLETANEELQSSNEE

-734 DTNLRIRKF
+734 DSNLRIRKF
-743 NPAAVKM
+743 NQAAIKM

-775 EDIQAVI
+775 DDIHMVI
-782 RHKKTLE
+782 RSKHIVE
-789 KEMVMSN
+789 KEMVLSN

-823 ITAIKELDMLLKGV
+823 ITTIKELDMLLKGV
-837 FNASTSVI
+837 FNASTNII
-845 LALKPVT
+845 LAFKPVKNDL
-852 SETGKVTDFRLL
+852 GVVTDFCLL
-864 AANREG
+864 AANSEG
-870 LRFLGKDVV
+870 LRFLGKDVMSKK
-879 ENDHPS
+879 HPS
-885 MKQSFPKLMEQGL
+885 MKQTMPQLMDHGL
-898 FEKYIQVVDQ
+898 FEKYIHVVEQ
-908 GMLLRTE
+908 EAVLHTE
-915 FYMERNQQ
+915 FHLERKQQ
-923 DHWYEMSAVKTQDGN
+923 DHWYEMTGVKTQDGN
-938 IVITCTDVTEK
+938 MVITCSDVTEK
-949 KDGES
+949 KDAED
-954 RLHRNYNEL
+954 RLRRNYNEL
-963 VQARES
+963 VRARES
-969 LRNLNADLEYKVLE
+969 LRNLNADLEYKVLD

-994 FRLVSKATNDTIWDW
+994 FRLVSKATNDTVWDW
-1009 NLANNNVWWSDNF
+1009 TLTNNAVWWSDNF
-1022 YAVYGYA
+1022 YAVYGYER
-1029 KEGTGT
+1029 EGSSN
-1035 RTFWME
+1035 RTFWLE
-1041 NIHPEDQ
+1041 NIHPEDR
-1048 ERVKNSISKAVNSK
+1048 ERVKNSISRSINTK
-1062 QSQWSEGYRLRRADG
+1062 QSQWTEGYRLRRADG
-1077 TYAHVLDRGYLM
+1077 TYAHVLDRGYLL

-1097 RMLGSMMDVTT
+1097 RMLGSLMDVTN
-1108 LRHAEELAEVN
+1108 LRQAEQQALLN
-1119 KEEKRFLAESMPL
+1119 REEKLFLAESIPL
-1132 ILWTADPKGVV
+1132 ILWTAAPDGTP
-1143 NFVNEQFTM
+1143 NFVNEQFGV
-1152 YTGKSLHELQQE
+1152 YTGKSLRELQEQ
-1164 GWKSVLHKDDMVVW
+1164 GWESFIHKDEIKAWKNTLDR
-1178 EAKWLQAVKHKEDFS
+1178 AVKFKEDFS
-1193 MEMRIRHHEGRHDWF
+1193 MEIRLIDQKGNYHWF
-1208 LHRTRVQKDMDGRSS
+1208 LHRTRVQKDADGRSTA
-1223 VLVGTSTDIN
+1223 LVGTSTDIH

-1238 AEIMERRIQERT
+1238 ADIMEQRVEERT
-1250 LALQRANQELEG
+1250 LALKQANEDLES

-1293 ERYQSDMED
+1293 DRYQAGMEE
-1302 KAVDYLNRI
+1302 KARDYLSRI
-1311 INSSSR
+1311 IGSSAR
-1317 MTNLINDLLRFSR
+1317 MASLIDDLLRFSR
-1330 LSQASFF
+1330 LSQVSFF
-1337 EQVNLEVIIKEIL
+1337 EQVDLKVVINDIL

-1358 EKNAKVS
+1358 EKDARVTVS
-1365 VSPMPVI
+1365 SMPVI

-1390 FKFSSKDVQPII
+1390 FKFSRKDIQPVIN
-1402 SITATRIKE
+1402 ITATRIKE
-1411 RSFESKA
+1411 KRFDSPS
-1418 DPDGPFVCISITDNG
+1418 DPDGPFICISITDNG

-1455 QYEGTGI
+1455 KYEGTGI

-1473 HNGLITAHSR
+1473 HNGLITANSR

-1488 TFTIIL
+1488 TFNIIL
-1494 PVKQDQPAG
+1494 PVKQDQRTG

>member
-59 MQVREVEEDMSV
+59 MQVREVEEDMLV
-71 ENDCVYVIP
+71 ESDCIYVIP

-88 QGRLQLVQK
+88 QGRLRLLQK

-130 GTDGTRGAAAIKRT
+130 GTDGTKGAAAIKKA
-144 GGMVMAQDPETAK
+144 GGMVMAQEPGTAK
-157 FDGMPRS
+157 FDGMPLS
-164 VIGSENVDYVLAPEF
+164 VISSENVDYVLAPEF
-179 MPAEIYNY
+179 MPSEIYNY
-187 IQDMPVQVFNGKI
+187 IQDMPVEIFNGKI
-200 EEHLLT
+200 EEHVLT
-206 EVFQLVREHS
+206 EVFQLVKEHS
-216 GQDFNHYKPP
+216 GQDFSHYKPP

-235 MAQANI
+235 MAQLSVRSL
-241 KDLEE
+241 DE
-246 YLHLLRQSEDES
+246 YLQLLRQSGEES
-258 KALARD
+258 KALGRE
-264 FLIGVTRFFRDR
+264 FLIGVTCFFRDK
-276 SAFQHLKEHVL
+276 SAFQYLKEHVL
-287 NKLID
+287 SKLVE
-292 EKEEGAILKI
+292 EKEEGDILKI

-316 AILLDQCLQEKNK
+316 AMLLDQCLQEKNK
-329 WLDVKIFA
+329 WLEVKIFA
-337 TDIDSNAVEFAARGV
+337 TDIDSNAIELAAKGS
-352 YPATVAKDVDP
+352 YPAAIGKDMDP
-363 VLLKKYF
+363 ALLKKYF
-370 VKDEKKYQIAPR
+370 IKEDKQYLIAPR

-411 LIYMENVLQRQ
+411 LIYMENLLQRQ

-431 NTGGYLFLGPSE
+431 NAGGYLFLGPSE
-443 SASLIRGGMEEV
+443 SASLIRGGLEEV
-455 HPKWKIYRKTD
+455 HQKWKIYRKTD
-466 NSRSTLPDN
+466 NTRGTLPDN

-481 YIRQTREMRSNGNG
+481 YIRQTREIRNNASG
-495 RLAQADKKTNNLQ
+495 RLATAEKKMNSVL
-508 EEFREAMAEDFG
+508 EEFRDVMAEEFG

-527 KAYEI
+527 KTYEI
-532 QEGIGNYKKY
+532 REAIGNYKKY
-542 LSLPDKKL
+542 LSLPEKKL
-550 NLNLLKMVPG
+550 NLNLLKMVPNE
-560 DLSMVL
+560 LSMAL
-566 NIALRQAWATEKK
+566 NIALRQAWGAEQK
-579 VAVKSVK
+579 AVMKGVK
-586 INTPEGLRFVSLLV
+586 MNTPEGLRFVNLLI
-600 KPGSSNTNAQYT
+600 KPVNGNGSDQQT

-620 EKATVPGE
+620 DRANALGE
-628 TPDTHDQPADVKEHI
+628 IPDTDQQPGDIKEHI

-662 GLETSNEELQSSNEE
+662 GLETSNEELQSTNEE

-709 IKELVELNDDMD
+709 IKELQSLNDDMN

-727 DIGQVFV
+727 DIAQVFV
-734 DTNLRIRKF
+734 DAQLRIRKF

-759 RPINH
+759 RPIHH
-764 ISTNIQQDSMI
+764 ISTNIRQDSMI
-775 EDIQAVI
+775 EDIHTVI
-782 RHKKTLE
+782 RQRNTLE
-789 KEMVMSN
+789 KEMTLSN
-796 GNMHLMK
+796 GNIYLMK

-823 ITAIKELDMLLKGV
+823 ITVIKEAE
-837 FNASTSVI
+837 N
-845 LALKPVT
+845 
-852 SETGKVTDFRLL
+852 RL
-864 AANREG
+864 RG
-870 LRFLGKDVV
+870 
-879 ENDHPS
+879 S
-885 MKQSFPKLMEQGL
+885 
-898 FEKYIQVVDQ
+898 
-908 GMLLRTE
+908 
-915 FYMERNQQ
+915 
-923 DHWYEMSAVKTQDGN
+923 YE
-938 IVITCTDVTEK
+938 
-949 KDGES
+949 
-954 RLHRNYNEL
+954 EL
-963 VQARES
+963 VRVRES

-983 RTRELTMSEER
+983 RTRELTVSEER

-1009 NLANNNVWWSDNF
+1009 NLISNNVWWSDNF
-1022 YAVYGYA
+1022 YAVYGFA
-1029 KEGTGT
+1029 KGGTNS
-1035 RTFWME
+1035 RAFWLE
-1041 NIHPEDQ
+1041 NIHPDDR
-1048 ERVKNSISKAVNSK
+1048 ERVGNSIAGAVSSK

-1077 TYAHVLDRGYLM
+1077 SYAYVLDRGYLM
-1089 LDEYATPY
+1089 MDENDKPY

-1119 KEEKRFLAESMPL
+1119 REEKRFLAESIPL
-1132 ILWTADPKGVV
+1132 ILWTADHLGAV
-1143 NFVNEQFTM
+1143 NFVNEQFIS
-1152 YTGKSLHELQQE
+1152 YTGKSLQQLQKG
-1164 GWKSVLHKDDMVVW
+1164 GWKSVIHRDDVAAW
-1178 EAKWLQAVKHKEDFS
+1178 EEKWGQAVKTKADFS
-1193 MEMRIRHHEGRHDWF
+1193 MELRIRHREGRYDWF
-1208 LHRTRVQKDMDGRSS
+1208 LHRTRVQKDIDGWST

-1238 AEIMERRIQERT
+1238 AEIMEQRIQERT
-1250 LALQRANQELEG
+1250 IALQKANQELES

-1293 ERYQSDMED
+1293 ERYQDNMED

-1311 INSSSR
+1311 ISSSSR

-1337 EQVNLEVIIKEIL
+1337 EQVNLEVIIREIL
-1350 SDLEILIQ
+1350 SDLEVLIQ
-1358 EKNAKVS
+1358 EKNATVT
-1365 VSPMPVI
+1365 VGPMPVI
-1372 EAVPGQLRQVFQN
+1372 EAVPAQLRQVFQN

-1390 FKFSSKDVQPII
+1390 FKFSADGVQPVIT
-1402 SITATRIKE
+1402 ITANRIKE
-1411 RSFESKA
+1411 KRFESEA
-1418 DPDGPFVCISITDNG
+1418 DPEGPFVCISISDNG

-1462 GLAVTRKIIDK
+1462 GLAVARKIIDK
-1473 HNGLITAHSR
+1473 HHGLITAHSR
-1483 EKEGA
+1483 EKHGA

>member
-1 MKKANYIV
+1 MKKANYII

-59 MQVREVEEDMSV
+59 MKVREVEEDMSV
-71 ENDCVYVIP
+71 ENDCIYVIP

-88 QGRLQLVQK
+88 QGRLRLLQK
-97 PTEKAPNTA
+97 PAEKAPNTA

-116 DKGRSAICIILSGT
+116 DKGSAAICIILSGT
-130 GTDGTRGAAAIKRT
+130 GTDGTKGATAIKRA
-144 GGMVMAQDPETAK
+144 GGMVMAQDPDTAK

-164 VIGSENVDYVLAPEF
+164 VISAESVDYILAPEF
-179 MPAEIYNY
+179 MPSEIYNY
-187 IQDMPVQVFNGKI
+187 VQDMPAEIFNGKI

-206 EVFQLVREHS
+206 EIFQLVKQHS
-216 GQDFNHYKPP
+216 GQDFNNYKSP

-235 MAQANI
+235 MAQFSI
-241 KDLEE
+241 KKVDE
-246 YLHLLRQSEDES
+246 YLQMLRQNGEEN
-258 KALARD
+258 KALARE
-264 FLIGVTRFFRDR
+264 FLIGVTCFFRDKT
-276 SAFQHLKEHVL
+276 AFRYLQEHIL
-287 NKLID
+287 TKLVE
-292 EKEEGAILKI
+292 EKEEGSVLKI

-316 AILLDQCLQEKNK
+316 AMLLDQCLHEKNK

-337 TDIDSNAVEFAARGV
+337 TDLDSNAIEHAARGI
-352 YPATVAKDVDP
+352 YPATIAKDVEP
-363 VLLKKYF
+363 ALLKKYF
-370 VKDEKKYQIAPR
+370 IKEEKKYRIAPR

-422 VLSSLHFGL
+422 VLSSLHFAL

-443 SASLIRGGMEEV
+443 SASMIRGGLEEV
-455 HPKWKIYRKTD
+455 HRKWKIYRKTD
-466 NSRSTLPDN
+466 GTRSTLPDN

-481 YIRQTREMRSNGNG
+481 YIRQTRGMRSNGNG
-495 RLAQADKKTNNLQ
+495 HLAMAEKKMNSLMD
-508 EEFREAMAEDFG
+508 EFREVMTEEFG

-532 QEGIGNYKKY
+532 QEAIGNYKKY
-542 LSLPDKKL
+542 LSLPEKKL
-550 NLNLLKMVPG
+550 HLNLLKMVPG
-560 DLSMVL
+560 ELSMVL
-566 NIALRQAWATEKK
+566 NITLRQAWAAGKK
-579 VAVKSVK
+579 AAVKGVK
-586 INTPEGLRFVSLLV
+586 VNTPEGLRLVNLLI
-600 KPGSSNTNAQYT
+600 KPDSGNGSGPFTL
-612 MIVFNEDH
+612 IVFNEDESSAH
-620 EKATVPGE
+620 ASGE
-628 TPDTHDQPADVKEHI
+628 TSGTDHQPADVNDHV
-643 MSLEAELSETRT
+643 MALEAELNETRT

-662 GLETSNEELQSSNEE
+662 GLETSNEELLSSNQE

-709 IKELVELNDDMD
+709 IKELLELNDDMD

-734 DTNLRIRKF
+734 DTTLRIRKF

-759 RPINH
+759 RPIHH
-764 ISTNIQQDSMI
+764 ISTNILEDSLV
-775 EDIQAVI
+775 EDIHTVI
-782 RHKKTLE
+782 KQRKIVE
-789 KEMVMSN
+789 KETVLSN
-796 GNMHLMK
+796 GHMYLMK

-823 ITAIKELDMLLKGV
+823 
-837 FNASTSVI
+837 
-845 LALKPVT
+845 VT
-852 SETGKVTDFRLL
+852 
-864 AANREG
+864 
-870 LRFLGKDVV
+870 
-879 ENDHPS
+879 
-885 MKQSFPKLMEQGL
+885 
-898 FEKYIQVVDQ
+898 
-908 GMLLRTE
+908 
-915 FYMERNQQ
+915 
-923 DHWYEMSAVKTQDGN
+923 AVKEAETQL
-938 IVITCTDVTEK
+938 
-949 KDGES
+949 
-954 RLHRNYNEL
+954 RQNYEEL

-983 RTRELTMSEER
+983 RTRELTVSEER
-994 FRLVSKATNDTIWDW
+994 FRLVSKATNDTVWDW
-1009 NLANNNVWWSDNF
+1009 NMISNNVWWSDNF
-1022 YAVYGYA
+1022 YTIYGYA
-1029 KEGTGT
+1029 KDGTNS
-1035 RTFWME
+1035 RAFWLD
-1041 NIHPEDQ
+1041 NIHPEDRM
-1048 ERVKNSISKAVNSK
+1048 RVKNSITRAVNSK
-1062 QSQWSEGYRLRRADG
+1062 QSQWSEGYRLRCTDG
-1077 TYAHVLDRGYLM
+1077 SYAHVLDRGYLM
-1089 LDEYATPY
+1089 MDENGKPY
-1097 RMLGSMMDVTT
+1097 RMLGSMMDVTS
-1108 LRHAEELAEVN
+1108 LRHAEELAAVN
-1119 KEEKRFLAESMPL
+1119 REEKLFLAESMPL
-1132 ILWTADPKGVV
+1132 ILWTADPQGVV
-1143 NFVNEQFTM
+1143 DFVNEQFII
-1152 YTGKSLHELQQE
+1152 YTGKSLRQLQEE
-1164 GWKSVLHKDDMVVW
+1164 GWKSVIHPDDIAVW
-1178 EAKWLQAVKHKEDFS
+1178 KEKWQQAVTNKADFS
-1193 MEMRIRHHEGRHDWF
+1193 MELRIKHQEGTYDWF
-1208 LHRTRVQKDMDGRSS
+1208 LHRTRVRKDIDGGAS

-1250 LALQRANQELEG
+1250 LALQRANQELES

-1293 ERYQSDMED
+1293 ERYQDSMEE
-1302 KAVDYLNRI
+1302 KAADYLNRI

-1330 LSQASFF
+1330 LSQVNFF
-1337 EQVNLEVIIKEIL
+1337 EQVDLNAIIKEIL

-1358 EKNAKVS
+1358 EKNAIVT

-1390 FKFSSKDVQPII
+1390 FKFSGKNVQPVIH
-1402 SITATRIKE
+1402 ITANRIKE
-1411 RSFESKA
+1411 KRFESES
-1418 DPDGPFVCISITDNG
+1418 DPEGPFVCISITDNG

-1494 PVKQDQPAG
+1494 PVRQEQPAG

>member
-59 MQVREVEEDMSV
+59 MQVREVEQDMAV
-71 ENDCVYVIP
+71 ESDCVYVIP

-88 QGRLQLVQK
+88 QGRLRLVQK
-97 PTEKAPNTA
+97 PLEKAPNTA

-116 DKGRSAICIILSGT
+116 DKGPCAICIILSGT
-130 GTDGTRGAAAIKRT
+130 GTDGTKGASAIKKA
-144 GGMVMAQDPETAK
+144 GGMVMVQDPETAK

-164 VIGSENVDYVLAPEF
+164 IIASETMDYVLAPEF

-206 EVFQLVREHS
+206 EVFQLVKEHS

-235 MAQANI
+235 MAQFNL
-241 KDLEE
+241 KTLED
-246 YLHLLRQSEDES
+246 YLQLLRQSEEES
-258 KALARD
+258 KALAKD
-264 FLIGVTRFFRDR
+264 FLIGVTRFFRDKL
-276 SAFQHLKEHVL
+276 AFDFLKEHVL
-287 NKLID
+287 GKLVD
-292 EKEEGAILKI
+292 EKEEGSILKI

-316 AILLDQCLQEKNK
+316 AMLLDQCLQEKNK
-329 WLDVKIFA
+329 WLDIKIFA
-337 TDIDSNAVEFAARGV
+337 TDIDSNAVEFAARGI
-352 YPATVAKDVDP
+352 YPASIAKEIEPAV
-363 VLLKKYF
+363 LKKYF
-370 VKDEKKYQIAPR
+370 LKEEKQYQIVPR

-422 VLSSLHFGL
+422 VLSSLHFAL

-443 SASLIRGGMEEV
+443 SASLIRGGLEEI
-455 HPKWKIYRKTD
+455 HQKWKIYRKTD
-466 NSRSTLPDN
+466 NSRSALPNN

-481 YIRQTREMRSNGNG
+481 YIRQTRDMRNSGNG
-495 RLAQADKKTNNLQ
+495 SAVLASKKASNLLDDFK
-508 EEFREAMAEDFG
+508 EVVSEDFG

-532 QEGIGNYKKY
+532 QEAIGNYKKY

-550 NLNLLKMVPG
+550 NLNLLKMVPA
-560 DLSMVL
+560 DLSMAL
-566 NIALRQAWATEKK
+566 NIALRQAWTTEKK
-579 VAVKSVK
+579 SSVK
-586 INTPEGLRFVSLLV
+586 GVKLNTAEGTRVVDLLI
-600 KPGSSNTNAQYT
+600 KPGIGNQPYT
-612 MIVFNEDH
+612 MIIFHEDH
-620 EKATVPGE
+620 ERAQPTGDG
-628 TPDTHDQPADVKEHI
+628 PDTHAQPADIKEHI

-734 DTNLRIRKF
+734 DAHLRIRKF

-775 EDIQAVI
+775 EDIHTVI
-782 RHKKTLE
+782 RHKRIVE
-789 KEMVMSN
+789 KEMVLSN
-796 GNMHLMK
+796 GHMHLMK

-823 ITAIKELDMLLKGV
+823 VTAVKELDMLLKGV
-837 FNASTSVI
+837 FNASAAII
-845 LALKPVT
+845 LAFKPVMND
-852 SETGKVTDFRLL
+852 SGAVADFRLL
-864 AANREG
+864 AANSEG
-870 LRFLGKDVV
+870 MRFLGDAAQVSK
-879 ENDHPS
+879 HLS
-885 MKQSFPKLMEQGL
+885 MKKEVPQLVEHGM
-898 FEKYIQVVDQ
+898 FERYVNVVDQ
-908 GMLLRTE
+908 GAVLRTE
-915 FYMERNQQ
+915 FHMEREQLEY
-923 DHWYEMSAVKTQDGN
+923 WYEMSAVRTQDGN
-938 IVITCTDVTEK
+938 IVITCSDVTEK
-949 KDGES
+949 KDAED
-954 RLHRNYNEL
+954 RLRRNYNEL

-1022 YAVYGYA
+1022 YAVYGHT
-1029 KEGTGT
+1029 KDGSNS
-1035 RTFWME
+1035 RTFWLN
-1041 NIHPEDQ
+1041 NIHPDDR
-1048 ERVKNSISKAVNSK
+1048 ERVRTSISHAVNTK
-1062 QSQWSEGYRLRRADG
+1062 QSQWTEGYRLRRADG
-1077 TYAHVLDRGYLM
+1077 TYAHVLDRGYLL

-1097 RMLGSMMDVTT
+1097 RMLGSMMDVTN
-1108 LRHAEELAEVN
+1108 LRHAEEQVVAN
-1119 KEEKRFLAESMPL
+1119 IEEKRFLAEAMPL
-1132 ILWTADPKGVV
+1132 ILWTSERNGIV
-1143 NFVNEQFTM
+1143 NFVNEQFIT
-1152 YTGKSLHELQQE
+1152 YSGKSLQVLQEE
-1164 GWKSVLHKDDMVVW
+1164 GWESIIHPDDVKNW
-1178 EAKWLQAVKHKEDFS
+1178 QSSWNNAVRNKEDFS
-1193 MEMRIRHHEGRHDWF
+1193 MELRIRGEDGNYHWF
-1208 LHRTRVQKDMDGRSS
+1208 LHRTRVQKGLAGKSS

-1233 EQKMA
+1233 EQKLA
-1238 AEIMERRIQERT
+1238 AEIMEQRIQERT
-1250 LALQRANQELEG
+1250 LELQRTNEELEG

-1293 ERYQSDMED
+1293 DRYKDSMEE

-1311 INSSSR
+1311 ISSSSR

-1330 LSQASFF
+1330 LSQVSFF
-1337 EQVNLEVIIKEIL
+1337 EQVNLDVIIKEIL

-1390 FKFSSKDVQPII
+1390 FKFSRKEEQPII
-1402 SITATRIKE
+1402 SITTARIKE
-1411 RSFESKA
+1411 KKFDSQA
-1418 DPDGPFVCISITDNG
+1418 DPDGPFVCISIKDNG

-1455 QYEGTGI
+1455 KYEGTGI

-1473 HNGLITAHSR
+1473 HNGLITAYSR
-1483 EKEGA
+1483 EREGA

-1494 PVKQDQPAG
+1494 PVKQDQAAG